1 MREHAV
7 STSDHRR
14 FLTGDGVYIDDLQ
27 LPGMLHVAFVRS
39 PHAHARIRHIEP
51 GPAAAIPGVVA
62 VLTAGQL
69 GGLNASLSPRFQH
82 PGLRRPPMP
91 RALAQETVRYVGE
104 PVAVVVAETRYAA
117 ADAADLVSVEYEPLA
132 AVASLEAARAAGA
145 APVHAGL
152 GDNVAGTFRW
162 RVGDPDAAFMDAP
175 VRLAFRLAINRG
187 AAIPIETRG
196 CVAAYDREAGQLTM
210 WASTQSPHY
219 LRGAIAR
226 MVGMDE
232 VQVRAVASDVGGA
245 FGVKGG
251 APREYLAVA
260 SLAVRLGRPVKW
272 VETRREHFVACQHDR
287 DQTHHLEVAATR
299 DGELL
304 GLRDLFWMDMG
315 AYALSGHLIAIHTVS
330 HMIGPYRLP
339 HLEVRLESIYTHR
352 VPTGAYRGAGR
363 PQGTFVIERVMD
375 HLARAL
381 NLDPVVVR
389 RRNLLAAEAMP
400 YDTGLR
406 TPDGGAI
413 RYDSGDYPQLLA
425 VALKR
430 FDYDG
435 WRAEQRRRRGS
446 GGAPL
451 GVGVAM
457 YVEET
462 AAQGRETVTLRLD
475 TAGKVRLVAG
485 PPSQGQGLAPL
496 LVRLVVNELAVPSA
510 AVHISTGDTT
520 AIPESFGT
528 HGSRVATMLG
538 NATALA
544 ARELAARVRALAARA
559 LDCAAEEI
567 ALKDGRALHV
577 TRDGQAIGLGDLVR
591 RALGDGA
598 GSPAEARGLEVSA
611 AFEPDAPAWSSGVHL
626 VALELDRETG
636 ETRII
641 RYLIVH
647 DSGAV
652 LDEAAVQRQI
662 LGAAVQGIGG
672 TLAEQIVYDETGQ
685 PLTATLADFAMPRA
699 ADVPPIELVRLETPS
714 PHNPLGLKGA
724 GESGC
729 MPVYAALAAAVE
741 DAIGDHATPV
751 RALPLSPQG
760 VWGMLRAAREG
771 P

>member
-1 MREHAV
+1 M

-14 FLTGDGVYIDDLQ
+14 FVTGDGVYVDDLQ
-27 LPGMLHVAFVRS
+27 LPGTLHVTFVRS
-39 PHAHARIRHIEP
+39 PHAHARIRDIDP
-51 GPAAAIPGVVA
+51 GRAPAIPGVVA
-62 VLTAGQL
+62 VLTPEHL
-69 GGLNASLSPRFQH
+69 GALNASVPPRFQH

-91 RALAQETVRYVGE
+91 RPLAHGTVRYVGE
-104 PVAVVVAETRYAA
+104 PVAAVVADARYAA
-117 ADAADLVSVEYEPLA
+117 ADAADLVNVEYEPLA
-132 AVASLEAARAAGA
+132 AVSSLEAARAAGA

-152 GDNVAGTFRW
+152 DDNVAGTFLW
-162 RVGDPDAAFMDAP
+162 RVGDPNAAFAAAA

-196 CVAAYDREAGQLTM
+196 CVAAYDLEAGRLTV

-219 LRGAIAR
+219 LRSAIAT
-226 MVGMDE
+226 MVGLDE
-232 VQVRAVASDVGGA
+232 TQVRVVASDVGGA

-260 SLAVRLGRPVKW
+260 ALAVRLGRPVKW
-272 VETRREHFVACQHDR
+272 VETRREHFVACEHDR

-299 DGELL
+299 EGKLL
-304 GLRDLFWMDMG
+304 GLRDLFWMDVG
-315 AYALSGHLIAIHTVS
+315 AYALYGHLIAIHTVN

-339 HLEVRLESIYTHR
+339 HLEVQLESIYTHR

-381 NLDPVVVR
+381 DLDPVVVR
-389 RRNLLAAEAMP
+389 RRNLLPAEAMP

-406 TPDGGAI
+406 TPDGGAV
-413 RYDSGDYPQLLA
+413 RYDSGNYPHLLT
-425 VALKR
+425 VALDR

-435 WRAEQRRRRGS
+435 WRDAQRRRREA

-462 AAQGRETVTLRLD
+462 AAHGYETVTLRL
-475 TAGKVRLVAG
+475 TADGEVHLAAG
-485 PPSQGQGLAPL
+485 PPSGGQGLAPVL
-496 LVRLVVNELAVPSA
+496 IRLVAGELGVSPA
-510 AVHISTGDTT
+510 AVSISTGDTT
-520 AIPESFGT
+520 AMPESFGT
-528 HGSRVATMLG
+528 HGSRVATMIG

-544 ARELAARVRALAARA
+544 ARELAARIRALAARA
-559 LDCAAEEI
+559 LDCAVDDV
-567 ALKDGRALHV
+567 ALKDGRAHHAS
-577 TRDGQAIGLGDLVR
+577 RDGQAISLGDLVR
-591 RALGDGA
+591 RATGDGA
-598 GSPAEARGLEVSA
+598 GRSPEAQGLEVSA
-611 AFEPDAPAWSSGVHL
+611 MFEPGGPAWSSGVHL
-626 VALELDRETG
+626 VVLELDRETG
-636 ETRII
+636 KTRII
-641 RYLIVH
+641 KYLIAH

-672 TLAEQIVYDETGQ
+672 TLAEQIVYDEDGQ

-699 ADVPPIELVRLETPS
+699 ADVPPIEFVRLETPS
-714 PHNPLGLKGA
+714 PLNPLGLKGA

-741 DAIGDHATPV
+741 DAIGDQGASV

-760 VWGMLRAAREG
+760 VWAMLHAATREG
-771 P
+771 K